1 MNKARCNN
9 DGPHNIKT
17 VKEVNCSET
26 YRESEDESIVTKAN
40 VITIIIPTKNDVLI
54 IQGKFSEQTLKHNKE
69 AFKYSLNHNNKTY
82 YLLTTT
88 LSLDHQKGISKIS

>member
-40 VITIIIPTKNDVLI
+40 VITIIIPTKMMYSSYRESLVKKRLNIIRKHSNILLI
-54 IQGKFSEQTLKHNKE
+54 TITKHII
-69 AFKYSLNHNNKTY
+69 F
-82 YLLTTT
+82 
-88 LSLDHQKGISKIS
+88 